1 MQPVATVWTTRQI
14 TRVFFTVAALA
25 IFLYVLYI
33 VRSVVILVF
42 VAGFLAVALGP
53 AVDLL
58 QRTGLRRSFA
68 ILAVYLAIAAAIFGV
83 GLLVVP
89 PVVDQVNGLSKDI
102 PGWVQDLRKSKTFR
116 KYDDKYHISKKLNAQ
131 AAKLPSKLGSAAS
144 TLQDVTVGVFGALV
158 KLVTVLTMTFFL
170 LLDGGRLVG
179 WLLRIRGPTEEERLR
194 RVFGDIYSSTA
205 GYVAGNLMISVI
217 AGIVT
222 YVTLTILNVPFAAP
236 LSVLMAFLDLI
247 PLVGATI
254 GGLVIGIVTA
264 FHDFPTATIV
274 WVVVLLVY
282 QQVENNVLQPVVYRR
297 TVDVSPLLT
306 IISILIGSTLLGVLG
321 ALVAIP
327 VAAGLQIAIRELW
340 AAREPP
346 IAIVEA
352 PGTSP

>member
-14 TRVFFTVAALA
+14 ARVFFTVAALA
-25 IFLYVLYI
+25 ILVYVLYV

-42 VAGFLAVALGP
+42 LSGFLAVALGP
-53 AVDLL
+53 PVDFL
-58 QRTGLRRSFA
+58 QGLGMRRSLA
-68 ILAVYLAIAAAIFGV
+68 ILEVYLAIAASIFGV

-102 PGWVQDLRKSKTFR
+102 PRWVSDLRKSKTFR
-116 KYDDKYHISKKLNAQ
+116 KYDDKYHISKKLNEQ

-170 LLDGGRLVG
+170 LADGGRLVG

-194 RVFGDIYSSTA
+194 GVFNDIYRSTA
-205 GYVAGNLMISVI
+205 GYVAGNLVISLI
-217 AGIVT
+217 AGITT
-222 YVTLTILNVPFAAP
+222 YVTLSILNVPFAAP
-236 LSVLMAFLDLI
+236 LAVLMAFLDLI

-274 WVVVLLVY
+274 WVIVLIVY
-282 QQVENNVLQPVVYRR
+282 QQVENNVLQPLVYRR
-297 TVDVSPLLT
+297 TVDVSPLLV
-306 IISILIGSTLLGVLG
+306 IVSILIGSTLLGVLG

-327 VAAGLQIAIRELW
+327 VAAALQILVRDVW
-340 AAREPP
+340 DRREPSIP
-346 IAIVEA
+346 IVEA
-352 PGTSP
+352 P